1 MEEQEKIYEAEWEA
15 EQAAEKEAAEQADQ
29 EAAELAALA
38 GEMDPD
44 GNIAVIKIP
53 MANGEV
59 PDPTMLKVP
68 LEGNGVGGHE
78 NGDATNGNAT
88 KPV

>member
-15 EQAAEKEAAEQADQ
+15 EQAAEKEAAEQADREA
-29 EAAELAALA
+29 EAAAE

-44 GNIAVIKIP
+44 GNIAIIKIP
-53 MANGEV
+53 MDNGDV